1 MAARPS
7 TPSCPPRNCPPKR
20 RATATPKTWRSS
32 PSPPA
37 CALQPRAGLT
47 AHDPQEAA
55 LKRAMIDGA
64 ALRVLLTDATKL
76 DVVAPCAVARLDE
89 LDRVISDGAPPWLAA
104 ATAVETV

>member
-1 MAARPS
+1 
-7 TPSCPPRNCPPKR
+7 
-20 RATATPKTWRSS
+20 
-32 PSPPA
+32 
-37 CALQPRAGLT
+37 LT